1 MAAFRA
7 LRAADA
13 AEAEAEGEAVPP
25 AEPDESENGAV
36 PASGD
41 DTQGGPLAAGGIL
54 GDGTEQHPIVLHSG
68 IAGTDGA
75 FASNSS
81 SGRVSDDSEANESTE
96 QAAM

>member
-13 AEAEAEGEAVPP
+13 AEAQAEGEAESP
-25 AEPDESENGAV
+25 ADPDESEIGSV
-36 PASGD
+36 PGD
-41 DTQGGPLAAGGIL
+41 DTQGVPLAAGEIL

-75 FASNSS
+75 FASNSP
-81 SGRVSDDSEANESTE
+81 SGNASNHSEEIESTE
-96 QAAM
+96 QAAV

>member
-13 AEAEAEGEAVPP
+13 AEAEAEGEAGSQTD
-25 AEPDESENGAV
+25 PDESENGAV
-36 PASGD
+36 PGD

-75 FASNSS
+75 FASNSP